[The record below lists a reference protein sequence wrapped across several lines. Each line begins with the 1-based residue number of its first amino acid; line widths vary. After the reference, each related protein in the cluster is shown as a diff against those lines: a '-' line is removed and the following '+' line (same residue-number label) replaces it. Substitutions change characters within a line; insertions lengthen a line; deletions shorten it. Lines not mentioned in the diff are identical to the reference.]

1 MDNFSKN
8 FESVVKEIENLNKK
22 YRIKGTPSG
31 HESIWNPK
39 RHVKLWI
46 ASRETAELL
55 RFLVVNNEAKTI
67 LDLGT
72 SVGYAALF
80 LAYGAKITGGKVYTM
95 ELFEPKVKMAERF
108 FKKAKLDKHIVQI
121 HGNIDQE
128 LKKWT
133 RKVDLIFMDADKR
146 KYFNYAKILLP
157 YLRKDGILVADD
169 VVKMH
174 RYTENFIKFVSKDKE
189 MGSFLLKIDRG
200 LLLATKKDLTL
211 WSRFSK

>member
-1 MDNFSKN
+1 MNAFDQK
-8 FESVVKEIENLNKK
+8 FEKVAKEIETLNKK
-22 YRIKGTPSG
+22 YLIKGTPSG
-31 HESIWNPK
+31 HENIWNPK

-80 LAYGAKITGGKVYTM
+80 LAYSAKITGGKVYTM
-95 ELFEPKVKMAERF
+95 ELFEPKVKMAKRF
-108 FKKAKLDKHIVQI
+108 FKKAKLDRYIIQI
-121 HGNIDQE
+121 HSNIDEE
-128 LKKWT
+128 LKKWH
-133 RKVDLIFMDADKR
+133 RKVDLIFIDADKR
-146 KYFNYAKILLP
+146 KNLNYAKILLP
-157 YLRKDGILVADD
+157 YLREDGILVADD

-174 RYTENFIKFVSKDKE
+174 RYTENFIKFIRNDKRLA
-189 MGSFLLKIDRG
+189 SFLLKIDRG
-200 LLLATKKDLTL
+200 LLLVTKKDLTL